1 MFQGSFKD
9 ILSKLKESV
18 KGHVC
23 FKKISKKVSR
33 VFQECFD
40 EILFCNMVVPW
51 ISLQLPEQKEG
62 LFDLQRSGK
71 GEQIEVCSS
80 WLHYEQ

>member
-33 VFQECFD
+33 VFQECFN
-40 EILFCNMVVPW
+40 EVLFYKFVVA
-51 ISLQLPEQKEG
+51 
-62 LFDLQRSGK
+62 
-71 GEQIEVCSS
+71 
-80 WLHYEQ
+80 